1 MSRLVGKRVI
11 ILGAVSAIGE
21 AVARLY
27 AAEASHVVLAGRN
40 SERLFQIAND
50 LRARGASECREWS
63 LDLAATADPGGE
75 FARMVEAVGGQVDV
89 VLVFYGAL
97 GNQKKAESDAAEARN
112 IIDVNFTSA
121 ACWCLASAAKLEEQ
135 QCGVLLVVSS
145 VAGDRGRQSNYIYG
159 AAKAGITTLCQGLAH
174 RLAHTNARVVV
185 AKLGFVDTPMTA
197 HIEKRGPLWSTP
209 AKVATLIKAA
219 ADNRRATI
227 VYVPSFWRWIML
239 VVRLLPS
246 SLLHKTK
253 L

>member
-1 MSRLVGKRVI
+1 M
-11 ILGAVSAIGE
+11 
-21 AVARLY
+21 
-27 AAEASHVVLAGRN
+27 
-40 SERLFQIAND
+40 
-50 LRARGASECREWS
+50 
-63 LDLAATADPGGE
+63 
-75 FARMVEAVGGQVDV
+75 
-89 VLVFYGAL
+89 
-97 GNQKKAESDAAEARN
+97 
-112 IIDVNFTSA
+112 
-121 ACWCLASAAKLEEQ
+121 
-135 QCGVLLVVSS
+135 LLVISS

-174 RLAHTNARVVV
+174 RLANTNARVVV
-185 AKLGFVDTPMTA
+185 AKLGFVDSPMTA
-197 HIEKRGPLWSTP
+197 HIKKRGPLWSTP